1 MMSMIYYSFVIPHH
15 NTPDLLQRL
24 IDSIPQRDDIEII
37 VVDDNSDEDKKAS
50 ITRPDVKTIFIDK
63 EHTKG
68 AGHAR
73 NIGIEAA
80 TGKWLLFADADDF
93 YCPNFIS
100 ILDDYKDDDI
110 EMLLYSID
118 SVNGETLSQDRYFRV
133 SSHRKFVLN
142 YDGSKETSNNLL
154 FLAFGPWRKMLL
166 TDYVKSYGFQFEE
179 IPKDNDHLFSLL
191 TSYFC
196 KKWKVDKRSVY
207 TLTYTEGS
215 ITYSKLTKTKCL
227 AHFNVLRRRAK
238 LYSYMGHPEWNWKC
252 GRGRFFQSCLWY
264 SYKRFKKNRAEGL
277 RCFYYYFTNIISIE
291 KGSNYYID
299 LIESIKKKIEK

>member
-1 MMSMIYYSFVIPHH
+1 MTPMIYYSFIIPHH
-15 NTPDLLQRL
+15 NTPDLLKRL
-24 IDSIPQRDDIEII
+24 IDSIPQREDIEII
-37 VVDDNSDEDKKAS
+37 VVDDNSDEEKKAN

-73 NIGIEAA
+73 NVGIDNA

-100 ILDDYKDDDI
+100 ILDKYRDDEI
-110 EMLLYSID
+110 EMLFYSIE
-118 SVNGETLSQDRYFRV
+118 SVNGETLSQDKYFRV
-133 SSHRKFVLN
+133 SGHRRFVLN
-142 YDGSKETSNNLL
+142 YDGSEEASNNLL

-166 TDYVKSYGFQFEE
+166 TDYVKTYGFQFEE

-215 ITYSKLTKTKCL
+215 ITFSKLTKVKCL

-238 LYSYMGHPEWNWKC
+238 LYRYMGHPEWNWKC
-252 GRGRFFQSCLWY
+252 GRGRLFQSCLWY
-264 SYKRFKKNRAEGL
+264 CYKRFKKNRVEGL
-277 RCFYYYFTNIISIE
+277 KCLFYYFTNFISIE
-291 KGSNYYID
+291 KGSNYYIE
-299 LIESIKKKIEK
+299 LIESIKNRIEK

>member
-1 MMSMIYYSFVIPHH
+1 MTPMIYYSFIIPHH
-15 NTPDLLQRL
+15 NTPDLLKRL
-24 IDSIPQRDDIEII
+24 IDSIPQREDIEII
-37 VVDDNSDEDKKAS
+37 VVDDNSDEEKKAN
-50 ITRPDVKTIFIDK
+50 ITRPDVKTFFIDK

-73 NIGIEAA
+73 NVGIDNA

-93 YCPNFIS
+93 YCPHFIS

-110 EMLLYSID
+110 EMLIFSID
-118 SVNGETLSQDRYFRV
+118 SVNGETLSQDKYFRV
-133 SSHRKFVLN
+133 SSHRRFVLN
-142 YDGSKETSNNLL
+142 YDGSKEASNNLL

-166 TDYVKSYGFQFEE
+166 TDYVKTYGFQFEE
-179 IPKDNDHLFSLL
+179 IPKDNDHLFSLM

-215 ITYSKLTKTKCL
+215 ITFSKLTKVKCL

-238 LYSYMGHPEWNWKC
+238 LYSYMGHPEWNWRC
-252 GRGRFFQSCLWY
+252 GRGRLFQSCLWY
-264 SYKRFKKNRAEGL
+264 CYKRFKKNRVEGL
-277 RCFYYYFTNIISIE
+277 KCLFSYFTNFISIE
-291 KGSNYYID
+291 KGSNYYIE
-299 LIESIKKKIEK
+299 LIESIKNRIEK